1 MVWVNYSEI
10 FEKYPILIDGKS
22 YKLDQIRNLEDLE
35 RKEEAI
41 SEKRKITRTINLP
54 PDTIK
59 WTK

>member
-1 MVWVNYSEI
+1 MKKK

-59 WTK
+59 